1 MPALKKR
8 PEQLRSEA
16 ITKSFKKALIEKG
29 WTQDHL
35 GKLLGIDRATICR
48 VINNPLK
55 HDFSRVLLLSDKL
68 GVKLLSDEICE
79 A

>member
-16 ITKSFKKALIEKG
+16 ITKRLKIAMLEKG
-29 WTQDHL
+29 LTQERL

-48 VINNPLK
+48 VINNPLN
-55 HDFSRVLLLSDKL
+55 HDLSRVLLLSDKL
-68 GVKLLSDEICE
+68 GVKLLSDEIMSN
-79 A
+79 

>member
-1 MPALKKR
+1 MPASKKR

-16 ITKSFKKALIEKG
+16 ITKRFKKALIDKG
-29 WTQDHL
+29 WTQEHL

-79 A
+79 R

>member
-8 PEQLRSEA
+8 PEQLREEA
-16 ITKSFKKALIEKG
+16 MTKAFKKALVEKD
-29 WTQDHL
+29 WTQEHL

-55 HDFSRVLLLSDKL
+55 HDLSRVLLLSDKL
-68 GVKLLSDEICE
+68 GVKLLSDEVCGK
-79 A
+79 